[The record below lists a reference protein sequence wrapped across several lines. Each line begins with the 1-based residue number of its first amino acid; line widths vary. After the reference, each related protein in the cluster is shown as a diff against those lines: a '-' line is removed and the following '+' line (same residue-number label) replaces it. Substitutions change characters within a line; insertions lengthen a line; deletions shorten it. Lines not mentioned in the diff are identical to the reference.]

1 MSPEEGAIYGTGP
14 GPGFVPSWEQVLWRG
29 GAVRGH
35 PEVSLSSLRHPG
47 RCGAWRLQTWWSHS
61 PFVTFLITS
70 QPPHSLAGEAR
81 VSFPFCRRRN

>member
-35 PEVSLSSLRHPG
+35 PEVSLSSL
-47 RCGAWRLQTWWSHS
+47 
-61 PFVTFLITS
+61 
-70 QPPHSLAGEAR
+70 
-81 VSFPFCRRRN
+81 